1 MDAKVYGTLPDGR
14 QAMLFSL
21 VNRNGLRATLTD
33 FGAILVSLKAPDREG
48 RLADVTLGYDG
59 LAGWVGDGC
68 YMGATAGRY
77 ANRIAKGR
85 FALDGKTYT
94 LATNDG
100 PNHLHGGRKG
110 FNKVLW
116 SGQSVQASGRGEAVA
131 FRYVSPDGE
140 EGYPGE
146 LVVTVTYTLTDADE
160 LTVEYMAT
168 TDSPTVVNLTH
179 HTYWNLLGQG
189 QGDTLGHELAL
200 HADRYTPVDATLI
213 PTGELQ
219 AVAGTPMDFTRPTP
233 IGARIANVPG
243 GYDHNWALRGCAG
256 ELAPA
261 ARVYEPVTG
270 RVMDVLTT
278 EPGIQFYAGNFLD
291 GSVKGKGGLAY
302 GKHAGFCLETQ
313 HFPDSPNQP
322 GFPTTVLR
330 PGQAYRQMT
339 VHRFSV
345 K

>member
-14 QAMLFSL
+14 QAMLFTL
-21 VNRNGLRATLTD
+21 VNRHGLRATLTD
-33 FGAILVSLKAPDREG
+33 FGAILVSLTAPDREG

-59 LAGWVGDGC
+59 LAGWVSDTC

-85 FALDGKTYT
+85 FALDGKTYK

-100 PNHLHGGRKG
+100 PNHLHGGAKG

-116 SGQSVQASGRGEAVA
+116 SGQGVQVDGAEGVA

-146 LVVTVTYTLTDADE
+146 LVVNVTYTLTDANE
-160 LTVEYMAT
+160 LTVEYSAT

-179 HTYWNLLGQG
+179 HSYWNLRGGGLGS
-189 QGDTLGHELAL
+189 TLGHELTL
-200 HADRYTPVDATLI
+200 HADGYTPVDATLI
-213 PTGELQ
+213 PTGQ
-219 AVAGTPMDFTRPTP
+219 VQPVAGTAMDFTRPAP
-233 IGARIANVPG
+233 IGARIADVPG
-243 GYDHNWALRGCAG
+243 GYDHNWVLRGSGGA
-256 ELAPA
+256 LAPA
-261 ARVYEPVTG
+261 ARVVEPVTG

-278 EPGIQFYAGNFLD
+278 EPGIQCYAGNFLD
-291 GSVKGKGGLAY
+291 GSVKGKGGIFY

-313 HFPDSPNQP
+313 HFPDSPNRP
-322 GFPTTVLR
+322 AFPTTVLR
-330 PGQAYRQMT
+330 PGQAYWQKT